1 MAELTA
7 LLARIPDATLDS
19 TNNPGFFAGTGW
31 IELDDLKAWLGDRDV
46 LMHLLEE
53 PSVIDMPPFLPDL
66 PSAILQPQPFYGH
79 HSLFDPSFDPN
90 GDTIDFH
97 RSGTST
103 PSSRYSCNLE
113 QCPQPYV
120 FFTSKP
126 GFYPGAFKVRSHSTD
141 SMTPEEMDD
150 ASEAW
155 DWQPSNTVWLNKDV
169 SSEVYIPAE
178 PFSVTINC
186 KVVRIERVRGVPSE
200 YPVPRVATAYIVDF
214 RAILDRY
221 RVKDGNVM
229 TLDMIWKDKI
239 KRGPPMNVQLF
250 ASLGK
255 FEEIRC
261 QRAWQSCKGVFAC
274 DIIDPSLL
282 LVQRYELDP
291 HARDAVDSAQ
301 IIQRLNQGTVI
312 RNKVIC
318 YVNMI
323 KKMKCTGKD
332 PTGGACGGACGG
344 SQVLKK
350 AAKALASGRTHYFV
364 CSSRSNSWP
373 NHSGTH
379 IPPDVDED
387 LCVCVFRGQSI
398 DEVPQDSEAPTE
410 SCSRTIGCGSG
421 KMGKQQCLFTFGHIY
436 MDGKDSAAF
445 EFAWDRIHDTFLAET
460 GKKLSF
466 KAWDS
471 KAPIDQ
477 LSMNSL
483 PRGLRHAIRPYVD
496 DEQWERFT
504 GFLVT
509 KTRKELQIFS
519 NWVFSLNIKEITGR
533 QKPTMPWT
541 HTTNQKIKDM
551 KAELAALMAEAKTN
565 SSSVV
570 RVTQKSKAHS
580 LGSAPISSPLILSI
594 MPIIGAGRKGKVV
607 GRSTTAG
614 PLKQGKKKTGDD
626 FVSLRAAILLP
637 IPIYHASRLST
648 SVHSQTISRC
658 ITFFVSVKTKE
669 KRKKRNYSVF
679 PFLWSE
685 FKHFGWSNSLG
696 RMEFTIEYDMK
707 HTQKDYTSVRG
718 RIDSQEEKEH
728 VWILVHHAIIASLP
742 GHASIW
748 HVKNPII
755 DNHYV

>member
-53 PSVIDMPPFLPDL
+53 PSVIDMWPPFLPDL

-103 PSSRYSCNLE
+103 PSSRYSCNRTKSWPTLP
-113 QCPQPYV
+113 PQPYV

-229 TLDMIWKDKI
+229 TLDMIWKDKVSFFRTAT
-239 KRGPPMNVQLF
+239 RGMEPRRVTDKARAADERTIF

-332 PTGGACGGACGG
+332 QQAELWRSLWRFP
-344 SQVLKK
+344 SSLKK
-350 AAKALASGRTHYFV
+350 RRRLSPAAEHTTSCAAVVRIHGQITLA
-364 CSSRSNSWP
+364 
-373 NHSGTH
+373 H
-379 IPPDVDED
+379 IFLPTSTKIYVYA
-387 LCVCVFRGQSI
+387 CFRGQSI

-410 SCSRTIGCGSG
+410 SCSRTIGFH
-421 KMGKQQCLFTFGHIY
+421 LRPYF

-471 KAPIDQ
+471 KGDCDTRSGLMLTMSNGNVSPVSRDQDPQGAANFQQLGVLTQYQRNRRTQPVIAWWKHKLNHKWILPGLLEWAKKLSTIGPIRISV
-477 LSMNSL
+477 SMRENAS
-483 PRGLRHAIRPYVD
+483 
-496 DEQWERFT
+496 
-504 GFLVT
+504 
-509 KTRKELQIFS
+509 S
-519 NWVFSLNIKEITGR
+519 GR
-533 QKPTMPWT
+533 QKPTMPWYPSRK
-541 HTTNQKIKDM
+541 HVDAHNQPENQGHE
-551 KAELAALMAEAKTN
+551 AELAC
-565 SSSVV
+565 
-570 RVTQKSKAHS
+570 AH
-580 LGSAPISSPLILSI
+580 GGGQ
-594 MPIIGAGRKGKVV
+594 GAGRKGK
-607 GRSTTAG
+607 GRWPVNYCRAG
-614 PLKQGKKKTGDD
+614 
-626 FVSLRAAILLP
+626 
-637 IPIYHASRLST
+637 
-648 SVHSQTISRC
+648 
-658 ITFFVSVKTKE
+658 
-669 KRKKRNYSVF
+669 
-679 PFLWSE
+679 
-685 FKHFGWSNSLG
+685 
-696 RMEFTIEYDMK
+696 
-707 HTQKDYTSVRG
+707 
-718 RIDSQEEKEH
+718 
-728 VWILVHHAIIASLP
+728 
-742 GHASIW
+742 
-748 HVKNPII
+748 
-755 DNHYV
+755 